1 MVLPQI
7 PKPKI
12 EIIIFA
18 SIIFFLLTNG
28 WSLRQAL
35 RSSANRCEAIPDIFY
50 YLLKLHNFHQI
61 KLF

>member
-7 PKPKI
+7 PIPNI
-12 EIIIFA
+12 EIIIYKQA
-18 SIIFFLLTNG
+18 LYFFLLTNG

-50 YLLKLHNFHQI
+50 YF
-61 KLF
+61 